1 MKVIFFDI
9 DGTLLNHE
17 GRIPQSTREAL
28 VLAKERGH
36 RLILCSGR
44 NKCAVKQLMER
55 FAFDG
60 CVCSAGA
67 YVEYQGQIVSEK
79 NFTKAA
85 LNRLID
91 FLEQT
96 GASYGLQCKE
106 YIACPVK
113 MYDEYEKSFG
123 TGEAAQA
130 QEEDIEADKLD
141 DISKTFVFVDD
152 IKAVSKVEKAFY
164 YGANVG
170 VIEAGRLL
178 GSDYDVRPASY
189 NMPDENNG
197 EISMDGITKSYGMQ
211 KLLDFLRADRADT
224 VAFGDGYNDVEMLS
238 FVETGVAMGN
248 AVEELKQ
255 VADYVTD
262 SVEQDGIFN
271 AMKFLGLI

>member
-1 MKVIFFDI
+1 
-9 DGTLLNHE
+9 
-17 GRIPQSTREAL
+17 
-28 VLAKERGH
+28 
-36 RLILCSGR
+36 
-44 NKCAVKQLMER
+44 MER

-106 YIACPVK
+106 YIACPAK
-113 MYDEYEKSFG
+113 MYDEYEKTFG
-123 TGEAAQA
+123 DT
-130 QEEDIEADKLD
+130 EEYTETDKPD

-152 IKAVSKVEKAFY
+152 IKAVAKVEKAFY

-170 VIEAGRLL
+170 VLEAGRVL